1 MICFFIQDWYNN
13 TEYPQGYLGRQKPLI
28 DVVVLCIATLKIY
41 ADFCPVGRMSAEY
54 GYLCP
59 IGRAANINTVSDYGD
74 KCFTWFRLFFLLV
87 SRCLQHIDIP

>member
-59 IGRAANINTVSDYGD
+59 IGRAANINTVSEHPP
-74 KCFTWFRLFFLLV
+74 TV
-87 SRCLQHIDIP
+87 